1 MEYIV
6 EKKKQR
12 KKKVSVFD
20 AHVTQ
25 IKGYLNIG
33 ISLASIHKLICNE
46 HNISSPNTTFYSW
59 TIKNGIC
66 KKTMN

>member
-20 AHVTQ
+20 AHVAQ

-33 ISLASIHKLICNE
+33 ISLASVHKLICNE
-46 HNISSPNTTFYSW
+46 HNISSPNTTFYILA
-59 TIKNGIC
+59 IKNHIR
-66 KKTMN
+66 KKKE

>member
-25 IKGYLNIG
+25 IKGYLSIG
-33 ISLASIHKLICNE
+33 ISLSSIHKLICSE

-59 TIKNGIC
+59 AIKNHIR
-66 KKTMN
+66 KKKE

>member
-1 MEYIV
+1 MENI
-6 EKKKQR
+6 ESKKVR

-33 ISLASIHKLICNE
+33 ISLSSIHKLICSE

-59 TIKNGIC
+59 AIKNHIR
-66 KKTMN
+66 KKKE